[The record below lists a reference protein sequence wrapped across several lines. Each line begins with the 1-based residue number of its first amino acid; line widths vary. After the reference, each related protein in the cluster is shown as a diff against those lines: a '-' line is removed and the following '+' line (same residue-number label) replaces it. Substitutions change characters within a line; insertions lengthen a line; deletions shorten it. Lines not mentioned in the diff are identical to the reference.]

1 MTTIVFKN
9 ACKTLPILVSS
20 WRKVMD
26 GLSEYL
32 DVTVL
37 PETEIT
43 VKSEVGEW
51 IMGSQFYNE
60 EKNKIWKDAG
70 LYCESRIAKFRNT
83 PSVNGD
89 YTWNFTDE
97 FTLTYEN
104 GIITW
109 SLKE

>member
-1 MTTIVFKN
+1 MPIITFKN
-9 ACKTLPILVSS
+9 ACKTLPVIVSS

-26 GLSEYL
+26 GLSEYI

-37 PETEIT
+37 PETEVV

-70 LYCESRIAKFRNT
+70 LYNDSRIAKFRNT
-83 PSVNGD
+83 PCVLGD
-89 YTWNFTDE
+89 YTWNYTDE
-97 FTLTYEN
+97 FILTYEN
-104 GIITW
+104 GVVTW